1 MMTSTAPSPSRNLG
15 DLLSGFASVSMD
27 LALKPVD
34 SLALDSRNVVPGS
47 LFFGVD
53 GHNCRGQDFAREAL
67 NAGAVAAVV
76 EGAGGFKRM
85 SEGYCF
91 QIENLK
97 KKIGPIASRFFGHPS
112 HTLCVIGVT
121 GTNGKTSCSTLLAQA
136 LNLLGTRAAVIGTA
150 GWGFPGDLAPS
161 GLTTPDPI
169 TLQSQFHSLAERG
182 AQSVCLE
189 VSSHALD
196 QGRIEGTRFD
206 TAAFTN
212 LSHDHLD
219 YHKTMEAYEQTK
231 LLLFQQK
238 ELKRAVINIADPA
251 GKRFASSGML
261 CEVLTFGRDER
272 ADVYPLSERI
282 TDRGLS
288 LTIATPK
295 GEVTFSS
302 PLKGSFNVENLT
314 AVISMLIAKGFD
326 VTRIN
331 EVMPKL
337 TPVPG
342 RLIVCRVASSN
353 QPMVAIDYA
362 HSPGALEALLVSA
375 RQMANGKLWCV
386 FGCGGERDRLKR
398 PEMGRLASALADH
411 VVLTNDNPRGE
422 RPESILAQ
430 IRAGMSRPPDAEI
443 LERREAI
450 AYAIREARQGDL
462 IVIAG
467 KGHES
472 HQVIGD
478 QVLPFDDQ
486 SVAEAILGARPC

>member
-1 MMTSTAPSPSRNLG
+1 MG

-27 LALKPVD
+27 LALKPVE

-53 GHNCRGQDFAREAL
+53 GHKCRGQDFAREAL

-85 SEGYCF
+85 SEGYCL

-97 KKIGPIASRFFGHPS
+97 KKIGPIASRFFGYPS

-150 GWGFPGDLAPS
+150 GWGFPGDLAP
-161 GLTTPDPI
+161 GELTTPDPI
-169 TLQSQFHSLAERG
+169 TLQSQFHSLVERG

-231 LLLFQQK
+231 LLLFQRK
-238 ELKRAVINIADPA
+238 ELKHAVINIADAA
-251 GKRFASSGML
+251 GERFASRGML

-272 ADVYPLSERI
+272 ADVYPLKERI
-282 TDRGLS
+282 TDGGLS
-288 LTIATPK
+288 LTIATP
-295 GEVTFSS
+295 
-302 PLKGSFNVENLT
+302 
-314 AVISMLIAKGFD
+314 
-326 VTRIN
+326 
-331 EVMPKL
+331 
-337 TPVPG
+337 
-342 RLIVCRVASSN
+342 
-353 QPMVAIDYA
+353 
-362 HSPGALEALLVSA
+362 
-375 RQMANGKLWCV
+375 
-386 FGCGGERDRLKR
+386 
-398 PEMGRLASALADH
+398 
-411 VVLTNDNPRGE
+411 
-422 RPESILAQ
+422 
-430 IRAGMSRPPDAEI
+430 
-443 LERREAI
+443 
-450 AYAIREARQGDL
+450 
-462 IVIAG
+462 
-467 KGHES
+467 
-472 HQVIGD
+472 
-478 QVLPFDDQ
+478 
-486 SVAEAILGARPC
+486 